1 MSEFS
6 TKGYKAC
13 PIYDEKTSYQFLTH
27 VIKLSYMGHRRFL
40 SRKHVYINWKKVF
53 NSSREF
59 ELAPQPLTETEILEI
74 VSKLEFR
81 LAKVKISDINKKGKR
96 RSNVKIVKIPK
107 SCWKKKF
114 MFFELEYWQHLL
126 LRHNLDVMHI
136 EKNICDSIIG
146 TLLNIPGKN
155 KDSISARMDLVDM
168 GVWTELAPRVGE
180 KRTYLP
186 PACFTLKKEEKYQ
199 LCQSL
204 FNVKVPEGYSSNIR
218 TLVDMNNLK
227 LVGLKSH
234 DCHTLMQHL
243 LLIVIQSVFPKNIRY
258 AITRLCLLFNGICS
272 KVVDVSNLD
281 EL

>member
-1 MSEFS
+1 M
-6 TKGYKAC
+6 
-13 PIYDEKTSYQFLTH
+13 
-27 VIKLSYMGHRRFL
+27 
-40 SRKHVYINWKKVF
+40 
-53 NSSREF
+53 
-59 ELAPQPLTETEILEI
+59 APQSLTGTEILET
-74 VSKLEFR
+74 VPKLEFR
-81 LAKVKISDINKKGKR
+81 LGKVKISDISKKRKR
-96 RSNVKIVKIPK
+96 RSNVKVVKAPK
-107 SCWKKKF
+107 SCWKKKSI
-114 MFFELEYWQHLL
+114 FFELEYWQHLL

-168 GVWTELAPRVGE
+168 GVRTELAPRVGE

-234 DCHTLMQHL
+234 DCHILMQHL
-243 LLIVIQSVFPKNIRY
+243 LPIAIRSILPKNVRY
-258 AITRLCLLFNGICS
+258 AITGLCLFFNRICS
-272 KVVDVSNLD
+272 KVVDVSKLD
-281 EL
+281 ELQCELVVTLCIFEQFFPPSFFI